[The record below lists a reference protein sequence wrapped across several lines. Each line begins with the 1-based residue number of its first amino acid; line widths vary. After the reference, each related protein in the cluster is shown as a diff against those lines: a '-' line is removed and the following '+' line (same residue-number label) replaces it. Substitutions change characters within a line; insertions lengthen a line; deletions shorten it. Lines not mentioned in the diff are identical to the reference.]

1 MPLLQLCAIAGT
13 LNFSGME
20 EEDKWRKKSRYKAV
34 QCYWRCQEDLPKAIA
49 LFQEEW
55 NKQYDPTHP
64 HYISDVRGLI
74 TYNVAKLAKH
84 FTLEDLKG
92 HGRPTVVPD
101 DVAKECAAL
110 LAAGYLQ
117 KRYALE
123 PTATYMYYEHC
134 WFTSMRDAV
143 MQTPRLQQVLEEYD
157 VTADHL
163 LRRMHHVD
171 PQLVYGPLRMK
182 GVLPEATKQ
191 QRVFYSETMLWHLAA
206 NPNFLLDVFWM
217 DECRIWVGKDLF
229 GRLKVWSHRGDMEGE
244 PPEPNPFMGRGKSF
258 KINLLLVVN
267 ARHGCVWAELLSGTT
282 GLAAGSRHNPEMRAV
297 MQLRN
302 NQPYK
307 VSYLNMMQLD
317 SR

>member
-1 MPLLQLCAIAGT
+1 
-13 LNFSGME
+13 ME
-20 EEDKWRKKSRYKAV
+20 EQDDKRLQSRCKAV
-34 QCYWRCQEDLPKAIA
+34 ECYWRCQEVMPAAIA
-49 LFQEEW
+49 LFEKEW
-55 NKQYDPTHP
+55 NSKLDPTDTY
-64 HYISDVRGLI
+64 YIGDVRGFI
-74 TYNVAKLAKH
+74 SYNVAKLQKK
-84 FTLEDLKG
+84 FTLWDLKAT
-92 HGRPTVVPD
+92 GRPTTVPD
-101 DVAKECAAL
+101 AVAKECADL

-117 KRYALE
+117 KRYAME
-123 PTATYMYYEHC
+123 PTVTYMYYEHC

-143 MQTPRLQQVLEEYD
+143 MQTPKLQQVLEQYD
-157 VTADHL
+157 VSADHL
-163 LRRMHHVD
+163 LRRMHQVD
-171 PQLVYGPLRMK
+171 PQLVYGPLHMK

-191 QRVFYSETMLWHLAA
+191 QRVFYSQTMLWKLAA
-206 NPNFLLDVFWM
+206 NPDYLLDVFWM
-217 DECRIWVGKDLF
+217 DECRIWVGRDLF

-267 ARHGCVWAELLSGTT
+267 AWHGCVWAELLSGTT

-307 VSYLNMMQLD
+307 VSYLKMMQLD